1 MAVREGVTPM
11 TYKHDDG
18 SLILAEWALIDRL
31 EGTGPAEGL
40 FVPSGPRTVPMY
52 GTKASGER
60 LVSNGQL
67 GLDLIQV
74 PAGEGFSPH
83 THPGDHLLIAVAGHG
98 TVTVDGVIY
107 PTRAGQVYMVEGAV
121 PHAVGAITDH
131 CLLAVGAPHRAIDA
145 ADRMT
150 LTDYLAVAAHFHD
163 LKCLVCDGAPE
174 GSPQM
179 LRSAGCPHLPA
190 EAPSSRPLV
199 VGLAPATPAHE
210 GRAAFADTE
219 SGDRLA
225 ALLDVGQ
232 AHLLDT
238 VDTANLSPVWM
249 ANWQKVDADQ
259 WRQLALE
266 RIWPMLPGRVVVCC
280 GSHVADALGVTR
292 FSHGRAYAEGDES
305 ERWLAVTI
313 HHPHSGY
320 VPVDRQRPYTDPEGV
335 ARAEAA
341 LALARNLARTGPAEN
356 VWTGYDADAF
366 NEAVD
371 RLTGERLTARS

>member
-1 MAVREGVTPM
+1 VTKEGLM

-18 SLILAEWALIDRL
+18 SLILAEWALRDL
-31 EGTGPAEGL
+31 CETGVPGL

-83 THPGDHLLIAVAGHG
+83 THPGDHLLIAVAGEG
-98 TVTVDGVIY
+98 TVTVDGAIY

-131 CLLAVGAPHRAIDA
+131 VILAVGSPHRAIDA

-174 GSPQM
+174 GSPQL
-179 LRSAGCPHLPA
+179 LREAGCTHLPA
-190 EAPSSRPLV
+190 EAPTSRPLV

-219 SGDRLA
+219 SGDKLA
-225 ALLDVGQ
+225 ALLDVGG
-232 AHLLDT
+232 ARLLDT
-238 VDTANLSPVWM
+238 VDTAVLSPIYVSD
-249 ANWQKVDADQ
+249 WQKVSAAE
-259 WRQLALE
+259 WCRLAAE
-266 RIWPMLPGRVVVCC
+266 RILPMVPGRVVVAC
-280 GSHVADALGVTR
+280 GSHVGDALGVTR
-292 FSHGRAYAEGDES
+292 FSHGRAYACGDES

-320 VPVDRQRPYTDPEGV
+320 VPVDRSRSYTDPEGV

-341 LALARNLARTGPAEN
+341 LALACNLARTGPAEN
-356 VWTGYDADAF
+356 IWTDYDADAF
-366 NEAVD
+366 NEAAD
-371 RLTGERLTARS
+371 RLTAERLHDRS